1 MADCS
6 TRVLTSDWV
15 QNAYS
20 SEDLLSVDTSECLLG
35 VCGVADEEESSSA
48 SVENGTW
55 DPFGMDQVT
64 MIRIEG
70 THPEWCQEVRG
81 DGVDHDTDR
90 LEASYAL
97 PSEDQGTHFMGE
109 GMTVGDSMEEL
120 EEPLV
125 GYADLATEGDSYEFQ
140 CPTAEE
146 SKPPTGR
153 EHLRRPLAK
162 KNGKY
167 GAPLR
172 QRRPDADSTACDDL
186 RSSQSPTSGGG
197 IASEA
202 HRTDPRTK
210 AVVCG
215 LCPPPGKVFK
225 NMAGFSVHLKQLH
238 HNGLGKSFFCGMCQ
252 KHCRNQ
258 LVLDDHVRRHAS
270 KAAVFQ
276 CPLCSFKAPGKIR
289 KRGVKGRFGIR
300 VHFEKEHPGIVPEC
314 KICEKDFRNLDS
326 YLKDQVRHIGVTPF
340 YCPECQIYEMTE
352 RGLLVHM
359 RNHNKEKGRGQ
370 GEREEVGEESPTGG
384 LDCY

>member
-1 MADCS
+1 MVFFLIKDS
-6 TRVLTSDWV
+6 T
-15 QNAYS
+15 
-20 SEDLLSVDTSECLLG
+20 ECLLG
-35 VCGVADEEESSSA
+35 VCEVADEEESTSA
-48 SVENGTW
+48 SGVENGNW
-55 DPFGMDQVT
+55 DHFGMDQIA

-81 DGVDHDTDR
+81 QGTDHDTDS
-90 LEASYAL
+90 LELAYVL
-97 PSEDQGTHFMGE
+97 PPQDQGTLFMGE
-109 GMTVGDSMEEL
+109 EMTVGDSLKEL
-120 EEPLV
+120 EEQHGVYLV
-125 GYADLATEGDSYEFQ
+125 GYSDLETGGDSYEYKLQF
-140 CPTAEE
+140 PTTEDE

-162 KNGKY
+162 KTGKY
-167 GAPLR
+167 GAPLG
-172 QRRPDADSTACDDL
+172 QRRPDADNKGGHNL
-186 RSSQSPTSGGG
+186 QSPLLP
-197 IASEA
+197 
-202 HRTDPRTK
+202 HRTHPRTK
-210 AVVCG
+210 AVVCS

-238 HNGLGKSFFCGMCQ
+238 HNGLKKSFFCDMCQ

-258 LVLDDHVRRHAS
+258 LVLDDHIRRHAS

-314 KICEKDFRNLDS
+314 RICEKDFRNLDS

-359 RNHNKEKGRGQ
+359 RNHNKKKGH
-370 GEREEVGEESPTGG
+370 EEEEEEEETTTED
-384 LDCY
+384 LTV